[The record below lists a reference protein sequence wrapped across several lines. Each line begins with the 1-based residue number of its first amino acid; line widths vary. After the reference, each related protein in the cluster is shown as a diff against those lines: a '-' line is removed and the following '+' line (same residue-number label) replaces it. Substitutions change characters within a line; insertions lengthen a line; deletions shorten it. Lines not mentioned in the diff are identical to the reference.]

1 MSLAGDNIDRSERPL
16 PLPVPTSHHD
26 SLLLIFRHLP
36 LRDCLRCKLV
46 CRSWKTAVSEHF
58 RTLTR
63 LTFVS
68 KDETQIL
75 VDEQVSLFFFVFFI
89 KLIIHKFPRNQ
100 SCTEPHGPS
109 LMEMSLSSGN
119 TSPKGHS
126 LPKGIYERFNNILA
140 FFPSVRTLTLRN
152 QPFDDVFFGLIATR
166 LPQLQQVHLYSCW
179 NESTAELQTS
189 ALVHRHIFAQLAG
202 ATPTASRTQ
211 HDRFEA
217 IQKYLSDLSY
227 NNSPILRTNYSL
239 LTFGF
244 PALTHLTLANC
255 NLTDQCASAVI
266 KSLPQLSYLNIM
278 NNDKIEGSCLV
289 HLGEFIGP
297 FPQLSSN
304 CLSIL

>member
-1 MSLAGDNIDRSERPL
+1 
-16 PLPVPTSHHD
+16 
-26 SLLLIFRHLP
+26 
-36 LRDCLRCKLV
+36 
-46 CRSWKTAVSEHF
+46 
-58 RTLTR
+58 
-63 LTFVS
+63 
-68 KDETQIL
+68 
-75 VDEQVSLFFFVFFI
+75 
-89 KLIIHKFPRNQ
+89 
-100 SCTEPHGPS
+100 
-109 LMEMSLSSGN
+109 MEMSLSSGN